1 MKEHGHKC
9 TVTSQLTR
17 QITPISFYFKKT
29 KEISSMEVDVK
40 NGQENISPPFSTGC
54 CFQVWRPRVLW
65 PVWNDSFLSQDLIG
79 TLILGV
85 GQVVL
90 ELWLIENHWFLENSE
105 IWTDLSD
112 WKSCIFGTFFSKCYQ
127 IETIHPKLTK
137 PLAND
142 QKFPKFFKK
151 KRIIEL
157 SQPSP

>member
-1 MKEHGHKC
+1 MFILIISHYWIYMLMNFIGSGYLLGKHKY
-9 TVTSQLTR
+9 THRNQ
-17 QITPISFYFKKT
+17 YW
-29 KEISSMEVDVK
+29 MEEDVK

-105 IWTDLSD
+105 IWTDLND
-112 WKSCIFGTFFSKCYQ
+112 WKSCIFGTFFKM
-127 IETIHPKLTK
+127 LT
-137 PLAND
+137 NED
-142 QKFPKFFKK
+142 H
-151 KRIIEL
+151 
-157 SQPSP
+157 SS